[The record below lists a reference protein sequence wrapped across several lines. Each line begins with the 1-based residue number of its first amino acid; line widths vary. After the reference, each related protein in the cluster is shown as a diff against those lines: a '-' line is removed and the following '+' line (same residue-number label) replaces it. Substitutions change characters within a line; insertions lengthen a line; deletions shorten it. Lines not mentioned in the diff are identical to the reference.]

1 MNNRVVPGFSLL
13 LVVLMIVAVGPL
25 QGSALDARKGTGIPK
40 RSRQANRDMIDLAAY
55 YTSSLDRDW
64 LGKPGANLAQL
75 PKGVQAFARAA
86 FDVRGLIQL
95 AGKNTLAATGR
106 EFPRSVDGIAVNRK
120 GRRLHLLHGAVWSA
134 KDDAVIGEYVL
145 HFANGETRSLP
156 ITYQRNVRN
165 WWVKKGDPALTDAD
179 PAWTGETEAA
189 HGKGFQVQLYR
200 YTANNPLPN
209 EEIQTIDFVSAMTE
223 SAPFLIALTVEPL
236 EPTYLGLKA
245 VSIDNPIVARSR
257 EAGPDLVDL
266 SKFYDASLDD
276 DWFQHYG
283 HDLQDVPRGVQML
296 GGVPFDVRGL
306 IQLAG
311 TKSMDVAGVVFPE
324 TVEGIPVNRKGRR
337 LHFLQACGWSA
348 EVGAKLG
355 DYVIHY
361 ADGQIRRAPILY
373 GRNVMDW
380 WARPGEGSPSEAQEV
395 WRGSNAATRA
405 EGFSTHLIKY
415 TWDNPVPNV
424 EITTIDFV
432 SDVIAAAPNLVAIT
446 VEPNAAR

>member
-1 MNNRVVPGFSLL
+1 MRNKVTAGLSLL
-13 LVVLMIVAVGPL
+13 LMFLLLALFERSEAFALEAQKGP
-25 QGSALDARKGTGIPK
+25 AIPK
-40 RSRQANRDMIDLAAY
+40 RSRQANNDMIDLAAY
-55 YTSSLDRDW
+55 YTSSLERDW

-95 AGKNTLAATGR
+95 AGKDTLAATGV
-106 EFPRSVDGIAVNRK
+106 EFPRAVKDIAINRK
-120 GRRLHLLHGAVWSA
+120 GRRLHFLHGTAWSA
-134 KDDAVIGEYVL
+134 EDDAVIGEYVL
-145 HFANGETRSLP
+145 HFANGQTRSLP
-156 ITYQRNVRN
+156 IIYQRNVRD

-179 PAWTGETEAA
+179 AAWTGETEAA
-189 HGKGFQVQLYR
+189 HEQCYQVRLYR
-200 YTANNPLPN
+200 YTANDPLPN

-223 SAPFLIALTVEPL
+223 SAPFLVALTVEPL
-236 EPTYLGLKA
+236 EPTYLGFKA
-245 VSIDNPIVARSR
+245 VSIDNPIVARS
-257 EAGPDLVDL
+257 ADASPDLVDL

-283 HDLQDVPRGVQML
+283 HDLQDVPRGVQTL

-311 TKSMDVAGVVFPE
+311 TQSMDVTGVVFPE
-324 TVEGIPVNRKGRR
+324 AVEGIPVNRKGRR

-355 DYVIHY
+355 DYIIHY
-361 ADGQIRRAPILY
+361 ADGQTRRAPILY

-395 WRGSNAATRA
+395 WRGSNPATRA

-415 TWDNPVPNV
+415 TWDNPLPDV

-446 VEPNAAR
+446 VEPNAAE